1 MAYDHT
7 HEYAHRYHDAIAGR
21 IRANAATSRRRHWL
35 EVNEDAQEMLD
46 FLSGNYGDGFLGA
59 MNASIDEWGGLT
71 DNQMAAVRKIM
82 AKRTAQATEWSAQD
96 AKSDWVGT
104 VGERQSFA
112 LTVKHV
118 VSLDGGNWGTSYIN
132 ICRDADDNV
141 VIYKG
146 SNCWGKGNAVV
157 CMAKIKEHGV
167 REGVKQNIIQRP
179 TKVTV
184 NGEAW

>member
-1 MAYDHT
+1 MAYDPT
-7 HEYAHRYHDAIAGR
+7 HEHAHRYHDAIAGR
-21 IRANAATSRRRHWL
+21 IRANAAVSRRRHWL
-35 EVNEDAQEMLD
+35 EVNEDAQAMLD
-46 FLSGNYGDGFLGA
+46 FLSGNYGGGFLGA
-59 MNASIDEWGGLT
+59 MNASIDEWGCLT

-82 AKRTAQATEWSAQD
+82 AKRTAQAAEWSAQD
-96 AKSDWVGT
+96 AKSNWIGT

-132 ICRDADDNV
+132 ICRDSDDNV

-157 CMAKIKEHGV
+157 CMAKIKEHGE
-167 REGVKQNIIQRP
+167 RESVKQNIIQRP